1 MKKLIVLLSAIF
13 TISFSCEKPLVES
26 SKLDVNV
33 VDGEFTG
40 YVYNYGFCEDPNY
53 WNRFENYQQRIDTF
67 QIPDEAMSKL
77 TTEGLSHTCMYY
89 PLRWDYIVWDTPQT
103 SPYDGILSVVE
114 NYNGLTEL
122 TKRKYGAEALLK
134 LYENLRPDVTES
146 KTMLFKGDI
155 SNVNSF
161 MDRNYLELLLSTEY
175 FTPRMS
181 LEQLDR
187 LSGSIVSLTGY
198 YYEHPDIHSYF
209 PAFAYPFCAL
219 CRVLLVKSNKNLI
232 TLTDIEKSM
241 LAFFIRWS
249 GRVSSDDAAVIYVI
263 LKDNFIGLKTP

>member
-122 TKRKYGAEALLK
+122 AKRKYGAEALLK